1 MLLAKF
7 MKVAGS
13 IFQFKSN
20 GGKTLFKS
28 EFNIMYGKFK
38 VDIMFLRLLLN
49 YARIF

>member
-13 IFQFKSN
+13 IFQFMSN

-28 EFNIMYGKFK
+28 EFNIMYGKF
-38 VDIMFLRLLLN
+38 RLILC
-49 YARIF
+49 F